1 MSSSPAPQKVFN
13 PWNPKNREMTPS
25 DAIHIMRHYG
35 WKGRIHNFHLFSQ
48 ACCHK
53 SYVDRPELWQ
63 EQAEDG
69 EEMMIA
75 PRPDD
80 CLPLR
85 KCDNEELEYLGDRVL
100 GLVVATYVSKRY
112 PGQGEGFLTRILSRV
127 VNNKQ
132 LGKLAKDVGMPPWLI
147 LSRHMEEIC
156 DGRNNLRILGSM
168 FEAWIGAMYL
178 QEDDVGRGLQQC
190 NDFLV
195 RVIEKHIDFVQIIIE
210 DTNYKDQLLRK
221 FQAMYH
227 VPPRYKE
234 IYVVGPPHDRIF
246 TMGVLDP
253 ADQVIATATARN
265 KKVAEQEASRLA
277 LEKLDPSLGSL
288 GSLGSSSSASDSRS
302 SSPHSSSPR
311 SSSSTPSRVLFYAP
325 SSPSY
330 ASPSYASP
338 SYATPSYSSLSTY
351 GDSFLSPIP
360 LRSHLS
366 GMSSPTR

>member
-1 MSSSPAPQKVFN
+1 MNTVVQSGNTKIFN
-13 PWNPKNREMTPS
+13 PWNSKNRELTPS
-25 DAIHIMRHYG
+25 DAIPILKRYG
-35 WKGRIHNFHLFSQ
+35 WKGRIKNFNLFAQ

-53 SYVDRPELWQ
+53 SYVDRPEIWQ
-63 EQAEDG
+63 EQTNDG
-69 EEMMIA
+69 EEVVIA

-100 GLVVATYVSKRY
+100 GLVIASYVSKRY

-132 LGKLAKDVGMPPWLI
+132 LGKLAKEIGLAPWVI
-147 LSRHMEEIC
+147 LSRHMEEVC

-168 FEAWIGAMYL
+168 FEALFGALYL

-195 RVIEKHIDFVQIIIE
+195 RIIERHIDFVQIIIE

-221 FQAMYH
+221 FQALYH

-234 IYVVGPPHDRIF
+234 ITVVGPPHDRIF

-253 ADQVIATATARN
+253 SDKILATATARN

-277 LEKLDPSLGSL
+277 LEILEPSLTSTV
-288 GSLGSSSSASDSRS
+288 ASGIPVHMMDETPTTTRLP
-302 SSPHSSSPR
+302 SPIRLKSVTVAP
-311 SSSSTPSRVLFYAP
+311 VVAAGGAGAKAP
-325 SSPSY
+325 SISTTALPSI
-330 ASPSYASP
+330 ALSAPSKP
-338 SYATPSYSSLSTY
+338 V
-351 GDSFLSPIP
+351 PIKRIVTHRP
-360 LRSHLS
+360 KIPVEELE
-366 GMSSPTR
+366 

>member
-1 MSSSPAPQKVFN
+1 M
-13 PWNPKNREMTPS
+13 KNREMTPS
-25 DAIHIMRHYG
+25 DAIHLMRHYG

-63 EQAEDG
+63 EQVVDG

-85 KCDNEELEYLGDRVL
+85 NCDNEELEYLGDRVL
-100 GLVVATYVSKRY
+100 GLVIATYVSKRF

-127 VNNKQ
+127 VNNIQ
-132 LGKLAKDVGMPPWLI
+132 LGHLAKDVGMGPWLI

-190 NDFLV
+190 NDFLI

-227 VPPRYKE
+227 MPPRYKE
-234 IYVVGPPHDRIF
+234 INVVGPPHDRIF

-253 ADQVIATATARN
+253 SDHIIATATARN
-265 KKVAEQEASRLA
+265 KKVAEQEASRSA
-277 LEKLDPSLGSL
+277 LEKLE
-288 GSLGSSSSASDSRS
+288 
-302 SSPHSSSPR
+302 SSPTTEYHSPSP
-311 SSSSTPSRVLFYAP
+311 SPSP
-325 SSPSY
+325 SSPSPSP
-330 ASPSYASP
+330 ASQ
-338 SYATPSYSSLSTY
+338 T
-351 GDSFLSPIP
+351 
-360 LRSHLS
+360 
-366 GMSSPTR
+366 SPTSPVFHQPMMSFPFRPYTTIPTSPPSR